1 MFGRGQL
8 VLAAP
13 SLFIKQNHSIMQNDK
28 FNFIYDGKHHP
39 NYRVEYENE
48 NQTFSVSSPAI
59 FSNDKEAIE
68 AALFYLPEWIKHGVR
83 IAIVLKYTRSGL
95 KEIWR
100 KSA

>member
-1 MFGRGQL
+1 
-8 VLAAP
+8 
-13 SLFIKQNHSIMQNDK
+13 MQNDK

-48 NQTFSVSSPAI
+48 NQTFSVSSPEI

-68 AALFYLPEWIKHGVR
+68 AALFYLPEWEELDVG
-83 IAIVLKYTRSGL
+83 IAIVLKYTINGL

-100 KSA
+100 NTPIPMSGTKN